1 MIVCSAALTVF
12 LQCLGSSFS
21 LSSTWVTSDVQERF
35 FKAFQ
40 AELTL
45 QAELMLTSLA
55 TRRNNAHLRNLGS
68 DLLILQAKLHRAQA
82 EMELYTMAIENS
94 HAYGF
99 YDSSKH
105 RLIMLPSI
113 VDALVG
119 LSMSQDWIVPPCLP
133 EDVDLIHNHEDVEDE
148 DGDGGGSGSEDYDDI
163 DVWML

>member
-1 MIVCSAALTVF
+1 MIACSAALTVF
-12 LQCLGSSFS
+12 LQSLGSSFS
-21 LSSTWVTSDVQERF
+21 LSSTWVASDVQERF

-94 HAYGF
+94 HVYGF

-105 RLIMLPSI
+105 RLIVLPSI
-113 VDALVG
+113 IDALVG
-119 LSMSQDWIVPPCLP
+119 LSMSQDWIVPRCLP
-133 EDVDLIHNHEDVEDE
+133 EEVDLIHSHEDVEDE
-148 DGDGGGSGSEDYDDI
+148 DGDIGGSGSEDYDDI
-163 DVWML
+163 DVWMI